1 MRVIARSTLRTF
13 WERHPDAEQPL
24 RAWYSEADKAEW
36 RTPAVIKRD
45 YRSASIVGGNRVVF
59 NICGNKYRLVVKVL
73 YAFGVAYIRFI
84 GKHSDYDKIDVET
97 I

>member
-24 RAWYSEADKAEW
+24 RAWYSEAEKADW
-36 RTPAVIKRD
+36 QTPGVIKHA